1 MKDVQGIW
9 CNTTVYI
16 LLYIVLTTLCSYIN
30 TIIVEPIFYRYDLGQ
45 YDIQVLLALEYCRLK
60 GMRLG

>member
-1 MKDVQGIW
+1 MFKLFGVIL
-9 CNTTVYI
+9 YI
-16 LLYIVLTTLCSYIN
+16 LLYIVLTTLYPYIN

-45 YDIQVLLALEYCRLK
+45 YDIQVLLVLEYCRLK

>member
-1 MKDVQGIW
+1 MFKVFGVILP
-9 CNTTVYI
+9 YI
-16 LLYIVLTTLCSYIN
+16 FYYNYIVLTTLCSYIN